1 MYKKPEVPG
10 KSGFEAL
17 SSRAFGGFKHPSTKW
32 VGGIER
38 GTRANDA
45 QQGETQMAMNRR
57 NVLIGLG
64 AVAAGGGALLGTG
77 AFSQV
82 EADRSVTINTTG
94 DGSALLQLE
103 VNDTQYN
110 GLTDSS
116 GSGTNGETTIGIQL
130 DQINDDAVTDFDGA
144 LTVTNNGNNE
154 VTLEIDDS
162 SVDGVT
168 IDNFTSPLASSSST
182 DADITIDTTGN
193 VTEGDITITATD
205 NT

>member
-1 MYKKPEVPG
+1 
-10 KSGFEAL
+10 
-17 SSRAFGGFKHPSTKW
+17 
-32 VGGIER
+32 
-38 GTRANDA
+38 
-45 QQGETQMAMNRR
+45 MAMNRR

-64 AVAAGGGALLGTG
+64 AVAAGGGAVLGTG

-110 GLTDSS
+110 GLTDSG

-144 LTVTNNGNNE
+144 LTITNNGNNE
-154 VTLEIDDS
+154 VTLGINDN

-168 IDNFTSPLASSSST
+168 IDNFTSPLASGSST
-182 DADITIDTTGN
+182 DADITIDTTGT
-193 VTEGDITITATD
+193 VTEGDITIIATD